1 MAKEEITKLFNNFC
15 AEYNFEK
22 HEQTWKKQSEEFR
35 RFWSE
40 KILNDNYPELS
51 EIDMDYVIRF
61 FDCKAKGARQFAEND
76 GEHAALA
83 GIQQGIWYK
92 ALESLKNRQDIREIL
107 NQIFEAKDD
116 SIKINLINKLEKI
129 NPKNG
134 LTGKS
139 VIILNA
145 FLFTYNPDK
154 YLSMLSVNHRLPFID
169 FFGLGDSKQYKTY
182 GEQVIKTNR
191 DIISG
196 FKEKYSIDTTPRALS
211 EFIYK
216 QLKIYPW
223 KITNPNFETVDVAE
237 EEK

>member
-1 MAKEEITKLFNNFC
+1 MTKEEIKKLFNDFR

-22 HEQTWKKQSEEFR
+22 HEQVWKKQSEEFR
-35 RFWSE
+35 QFWSE
-40 KILNDNYPELS
+40 KILNDNYPELL
-51 EIDMDYVIRF
+51 EIDMDYVIKF
-61 FDCKAKGARQFAEND
+61 FDKNARGAREFRQND
-76 GEHAALA
+76 GEHAART
-83 GIQQGIWYK
+83 GIRQGMWHK
-92 ALESLKNRQDIREIL
+92 ALKGLKNRRDIREIL

-139 VIILNA
+139 AIILNA
-145 FLFTYNPDK
+145 FLFTYNSDK

-182 GEQVIKTNR
+182 GEQVIKTNK

-196 FKEKYSIDTTPRALS
+196 FKEKYGIDTTPRALS

-216 QLKIYPW
+216 QLKIYSW
-223 KITNPNFETVDVAE
+223 KTVDRLN
-237 EEK
+237 